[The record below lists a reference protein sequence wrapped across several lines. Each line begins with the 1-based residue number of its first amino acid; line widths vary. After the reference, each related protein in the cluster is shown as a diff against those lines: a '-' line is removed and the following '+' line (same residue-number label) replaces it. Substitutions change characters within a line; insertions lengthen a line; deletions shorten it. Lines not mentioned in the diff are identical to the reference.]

1 MGFLKVEINIPEL
14 KGVID
19 SFKGNRLQALES
31 LHQDFKD
38 SVTNTF
44 NQLLSTEMTLFLGQ
58 KDQKDNKRNGYEVKD
73 YTLKGLG
80 TLRIKVPIDRKRRFN
95 SSIVP
100 KGERL
105 DPRIKEDLAALHL
118 AGLYTR
124 TLALMSKRILG
135 VEVSH
140 QTVSRSLPLHA
151 DQAQQWLSRPIEG
164 DWWALIVDGT
174 NFKVTR
180 RGSTEKEPM
189 LVVLGIDSNNRRSIL
204 AVEPGYR
211 DSADAWKSVFK
222 SLKQRGL
229 DFSKVQVGVMDGLP
243 GLEKVFREEFPKAV
257 TSRCWFNS
265 MQNTLAKV
273 PKRLRDSYHILAPNQ
288 AIF

>member
-118 AGLYTR
+118 AGLSTR

-135 VEVSH
+135 IEVSH
-140 QTVSRSLPLHA
+140 QTVSRSLPLLA

-211 DSADAWKSVFK
+211 DSADAWK
-222 SLKQRGL
+222 
-229 DFSKVQVGVMDGLP
+229 
-243 GLEKVFREEFPKAV
+243 
-257 TSRCWFNS
+257 
-265 MQNTLAKV
+265 
-273 PKRLRDSYHILAPNQ
+273 
-288 AIF
+288 